1 MFVYNMIRVIAFTSH
16 LIDYSY
22 TKLHCNSYTI
32 NGSELKKENTNSQ
45 SIIISL

>member
-16 LIDYSY
+16 LIDY
-22 TKLHCNSYTI
+22 TKLHCNSNAI
-32 NGSELKKENTNSQ
+32 SGSELKKENTNSQ